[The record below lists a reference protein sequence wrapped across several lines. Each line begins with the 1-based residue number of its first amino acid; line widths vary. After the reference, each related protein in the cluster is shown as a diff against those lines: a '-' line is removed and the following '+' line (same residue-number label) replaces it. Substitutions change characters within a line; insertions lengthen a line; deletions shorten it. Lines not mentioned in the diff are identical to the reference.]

1 MNGVYVALCL
11 PWSSRAAT
19 VATRPSTRPSASMTC
34 QLVFPAAC
42 SAVAM
47 NVDIPQT
54 PLRVRNLWVTRRW
67 GPDVDPDLVD
77 LPGPAGS
84 DNGKPKS
91 YEPFWALS
99 RVRADVPIRDSE
111 VVALPEL
118 RFRHRLTKLSD
129 GSLGLGRRRSQ

>member
-11 PWSSRAAT
+11 PCSSRAAA

-34 QLVFPAAC
+34 QLVFRAAC
-42 SAVAM
+42 SALAM

-67 GPDVDPDLVD
+67 GPDVRRTL
-77 LPGPAGS
+77 LTYPGPAGS

-99 RVRADVPIRDSE
+99 RVRAYVPIRDSE
-111 VVALPEL
+111 ALASPEL
-118 RFRHRLTKLSD
+118 RFRQRLTKL
-129 GSLGLGRRRSQ
+129 